1 MLPLLA
7 PLVAPPSPPSVAVP
21 AAAAIRVCGGDALLR
36 AGGETHA
43 ALVRALAASEECPA
57 SEDRIHPFARVEA
70 NRAIALALRAA
81 ADTPGD
87 GDRAALPSALRSAAA
102 LAAVTFNLSAPQPE
116 LRREATAALA
126 AARILGANH
135 EVDALLDQ
143 PLPGGGD
150 AAPSVRVALADA
162 LAEED
167 AGAGVVLAGSDVPP
181 PPRPFDTR
189 PGPAARRPPDPAT
202 ETGGGL

>member
-1 MLPLLA
+1 MQSTPALKRLYCVRDGQPKRTR
-7 PLVAPPSPPSVAVP
+7 AV
-21 AAAAIRVCGGDALLR
+21 DY
-36 AGGETHA
+36 GE
-43 ALVRALAASEECPA
+43 R
-57 SEDRIHPFARVEA
+57 R
-70 NRAIALALRAA
+70 
-81 ADTPGD
+81 PG
-87 GDRAALPSALRSAAA
+87 A
-102 LAAVTFNLSAPQPE
+102 
-116 LRREATAALA
+116 AALA

-150 AAPSVRVALADA
+150 AAPSVRAALADA